1 MEPSGLVFILKE
13 EPVNPQANPALA
25 KLEGVAEGT
34 FQLLY
39 VEYTANI
46 CSQSAVEVQWND
58 CTPPWTTVIHYMRC
72 STAIHCR

>member
-1 MEPSGLVFILKE
+1 MLKD

-39 VEYTANI
+39 VCRITG
-46 CSQSAVEVQWND
+46 VQGFIKHLHWKPRKGKEKEKEN
-58 CTPPWTTVIHYMRC
+58 
-72 STAIHCR
+72 